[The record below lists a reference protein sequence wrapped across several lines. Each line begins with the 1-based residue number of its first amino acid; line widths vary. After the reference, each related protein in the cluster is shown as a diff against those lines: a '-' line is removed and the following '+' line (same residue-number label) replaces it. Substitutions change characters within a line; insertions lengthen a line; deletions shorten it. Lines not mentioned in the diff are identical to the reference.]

1 MENRHEDFTMK
12 LLLVLGLLTTSVFA
26 ESIEKKI
33 SFSKVYNMNEG
44 TTKRFTL
51 EQLCDSISSSPKLI
65 INDLKEMCSKESM
78 IYSSATRSSCELNSN
93 QQIEF
98 EGELVCVEK
107 AEEFANIEC
116 DSVADCKGKYANIEG
131 AKILKSR
138 RLKFEALMA
147 KLPNFETEKGR
158 RFLQDQNNFYENSN
172 CTLKLAKQLL
182 APIEEGSELEFPNEC
197 VSVLAKW
204 EKS

>member
-1 MENRHEDFTMK
+1 MK

-44 TTKRFTL
+44 AIKRFTL
-51 EQLCDSISSSPKLI
+51 EQLCDSISSSSKLI
-65 INDLKEMCSKESM
+65 INELKEMCSTESM

-98 EGELVCVEK
+98 EGEVVCVEK
-107 AEEFANIEC
+107 AEKFANIEC
-116 DSVADCKGKYANIEG
+116 DSVADCKGKYANLEG
-131 AKILKSR
+131 AKVLKSR

-158 RFLQDQNNFYENSN
+158 RFLKDQDNFYENSS
-172 CTLKLAKQLL
+172 CTLKLTRQLL
-182 APIEEGSELEFPNEC
+182 APVEDGPELELPNEC
-197 VSVLAKW
+197 ASVLVKW
-204 EKS
+204 ENS